1 MRGRRTLVAIVTL
14 FILIIS
20 PLPVTASQFTE
31 YEIDMLS
38 GMVYEDCKYSTYL
51 FVCEN
56 VEQDS
61 FSGDDIDCIDKQVF
75 AFWGPSRRLL
85 LEDLLERGELLRF
98 YNGERIGLNEIVD
111 GWKGIHYEIGVDNI
125 SREEIIDYLQ
135 LHNNKA
141 VGDVYSGKWEIYCYV
156 DGENGQ
162 KKYFQIDRD
171 GQNFWGDELV
181 QEPDVSGIKAYADV
195 LLLAV
200 VLVVFVIWRR
210 RR

>member
-1 MRGRRTLVAIVTL
+1 MRGRRTLVAITTL

-38 GMVYEDCKYSTYL
+38 GMVYEDCNYSTYL

-56 VEQDS
+56 VEGDS
-61 FSGDDIDCIDKQVF
+61 FSGEEMDCIDEQVF
-75 AFWGPSRRLL
+75 AFWGPSRRML
-85 LEDLLERGELLRF
+85 LEDLLERGELLRY

-125 SREEIIDYLQ
+125 SREEIIKYLQ
-135 LHNNKA
+135 LHNNRA
-141 VGDVYSGKWEIYCYV
+141 VGDVYAGKRKIYCYV
-156 DGENGQ
+156 DEERGQEKYFHADVSGQ
-162 KKYFQIDRD
+162 K
-171 GQNFWGDELV
+171 FWGDDLIK
-181 QEPDVSGIKAYADV
+181 EPDVSGIAVYTDV
-195 LLLAV
+195 FLALLV
-200 VLVVFVIWRR
+200 VLVFIIWRR

>member
-1 MRGRRTLVAIVTL
+1 MRGKRTLVAIAAL

-20 PLPVTASQFTE
+20 SLPVTASQFTE

-38 GMVYEDCKYSTYL
+38 GMVYVDCKYSTYL

-56 VEQDS
+56 VEVDS
-61 FSGDDIDCIDKQVF
+61 FSDDEVECIDEQVF

-85 LEDLLERGELLRF
+85 LEDFLKRGDLLRF
-98 YNGERIGLNEIVD
+98 YNGERIGLDETVD
-111 GWKGIHYEIGVDNI
+111 GWKGVHYEIKLDNI
-125 SREEIIDYLQ
+125 SREEVSDYLQ

-141 VGDVYSGKWEIYCYV
+141 VGDVYSGNREIYCYM
-156 DGENGQ
+156 DGERKGIKYLNTDASGQ
-162 KKYFQIDRD
+162 K
-171 GQNFWGDELV
+171 FWGDELV
-181 QEPDVSGIKAYADV
+181 REPDVSGIKAYADV

-200 VLVVFVIWRR
+200 VLVVFVLWRR

>member
-1 MRGRRTLVAIVTL
+1 MRGRRTLVAITTL

-38 GMVYEDCKYSTYL
+38 GMVYEDCNYSTYL

-56 VEQDS
+56 VEGDS
-61 FSGDDIDCIDKQVF
+61 FSGEEVDCIDEQVF

-85 LEDLLERGELLRF
+85 FEDFLKRGELLRF

-111 GWKGIHYEIGVDNI
+111 GWKGIHYEIVVDNI
-125 SREEIIDYLQ
+125 SKEEVINYLQ

-141 VGDVYSGKWEIYCYV
+141 VGDVYSGKREIYCYV
-156 DGENGQ
+156 GEEGEQ
-162 KKYFQIDRD
+162 EKYFQIDRD
-171 GQNFWGDELV
+171 GQKFWGDELV
-181 QEPDVSGIKAYADV
+181 QEPDVSGIKGYADV
-195 LLLAV
+195 FILVV

-210 RR
+210 RK